1 MNAPEA
7 RGAHSHDTLDVT
19 ARGRYGARPM
29 IDVTHPELVELP
41 ARIEGERVV
50 VRPYT
55 RHDGAAIFEAVTSS
69 CERLSRWL
77 PWPKNHVDVRF
88 SEAYAVRCA
97 ARWMA
102 RDDLAVGLFDP
113 HGRLVGGSGIHRLD
127 WKARNGEIGY
137 WLRDDAEGRG
147 YVLDAVKLLTALAF
161 ERLGMARVKIRCDR
175 ANTRSAAVPARLGY
189 VLEATLRHD
198 RVDLDGVTPADT
210 LEYGLVRADLDA
222 LPWYADA
229 RARVLA
235 APL

>member
-1 MNAPEA
+1 
-7 RGAHSHDTLDVT
+7 
-19 ARGRYGARPM
+19 M
-29 IDVTHPELVELP
+29 IDVTHPELIELP

-50 VRPYT
+50 VRPYA
-55 RHDGAAIFEAVTSS
+55 RGDGAAIFEAVCASRG
-69 CERLSRWL
+69 RLSRWL
-77 PWPKNHVDVRF
+77 PWPGNHVDARV

-102 RDDLAVGLFDP
+102 RDDLAVALFDRG
-113 HGRLVGGSGIHRLD
+113 GRYVGGSGVHRLD

-137 WLRDDAEGRG
+137 WLRDDAEGHG
-147 YVLDAVKLLTALAF
+147 YVLDAVKLLTAMTF
-161 ERLGMARVKIRCDR
+161 ERLGFLRVKIRCDR

-189 VLEATLRHD
+189 ALEATLRHD

-222 LPWYADA
+222 LDWYADA

-235 APL
+235 APLDG